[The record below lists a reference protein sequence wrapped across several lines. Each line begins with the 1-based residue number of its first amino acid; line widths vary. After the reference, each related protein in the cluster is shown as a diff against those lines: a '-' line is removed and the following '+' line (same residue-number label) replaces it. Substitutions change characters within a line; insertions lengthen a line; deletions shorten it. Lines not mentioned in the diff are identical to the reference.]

1 MKGDKLMMLVG
12 FFALLMSSCEIQEP
26 KTIHIIRV
34 EATLDTDVVDTL
46 NYYAILNSEKSME
59 FYKDST
65 NCLVVNIYKDST
77 KAVSLN
83 KRLACKIK
91 EFNIFENRSHPANV
105 TKIKTD

>member
-1 MKGDKLMMLVG
+1 MMLVG

-77 KAVSLN
+77 QAVAMTR
-83 KRLACKIK
+83 RLKCNIK
-91 EFNIFENRSHPANV
+91 DYNIFENRSHRANV
-105 TKIKTD
+105 TKIKSE